1 MAAPL
6 AQAISVAR
14 AGRGHLTTA
23 LLASTLVFASCQGQF
38 RSAQLDGPAGPAD
51 AGPATD
57 VDAGADAGG
66 STDAGP
72 VNLAPFPD
80 GWVTDTPWG
89 IPVPD
94 ADYGVYHDTDTTH
107 DGAYTFRVDPGAAL
121 AVGAFDYASIAV
133 APGDRL
139 FIKCWVKTAG
149 ASDGVFGAR
158 VWSDY
163 YGAPSWGTGR
173 IGGPDPF
180 YSSGNVNGSGFVNWG
195 TDWTQLIVDLI
206 VPATVT
212 ADGQFDYSSGEPVV
226 PTHVIL
232 WNQIWSDNYP
242 ASAYT
247 GWFSDYEV
255 YVNP

>member
-1 MAAPL
+1 MARPD
-6 AQAISVAR
+6 QP
-14 AGRGHLTTA
+14 TPA
-23 LLASTLVFASCQGQF
+23 L
-38 RSAQLDGPAGPAD
+38 QLMSMRRRRR
-51 AGPATD
+51 
-57 VDAGADAGG
+57 G

-80 GWVTDTPWG
+80 GWVTTPMG
-89 IPVPD
+89 YSRSGR
-94 ADYGVYHDTDTTH
+94 DYGVYHDTDTTH
-107 DGAYTFRVDPGAAL
+107 DGAYTFRVDPDAAL
-121 AVGAFDYASIAV
+121 PVGALIMPPLQSLLATAYSSSAGSRRGRVRWSIRSS
-133 APGDRL
+133 RL
-139 FIKCWVKTAG
+139 VRLLRRT
-149 ASDGVFGAR
+149 
-158 VWSDY
+158 
-163 YGAPSWGTGR
+163 SWGTGR

-195 TDWTQLIVDLI
+195 SDWTQLIVDLI